1 MFMLCGT
8 INYAEHGLGE
18 VNNGITSLSIVLSH
32 DSIL

>member
-1 MFMLCGT
+1 MVRLCGT
-8 INYAEHGLGE
+8 INYGEQGLDE